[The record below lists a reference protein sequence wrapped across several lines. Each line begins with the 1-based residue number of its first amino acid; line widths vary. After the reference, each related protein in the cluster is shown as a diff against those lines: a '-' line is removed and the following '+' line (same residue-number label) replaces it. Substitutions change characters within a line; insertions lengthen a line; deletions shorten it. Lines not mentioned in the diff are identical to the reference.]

1 MDERS
6 NVMINRI
13 KNGHINGRESGRAI
27 KGRVST
33 RINRSSELLAQKLKA
48 EGITN
53 SQVLHAIAN
62 SPRHIFIPEILAHK
76 AYDNTALPIGQGQ
89 TISQPYIVAKMSELL
104 LKGKQENNVV
114 GNRPKNILEI
124 GTGSGYQTSILAQ
137 LTDKVFSVERIK
149 SLQFQAKRCLR
160 AMDLHNI
167 SMKHGD
173 GWQGWASKAPFDAI
187 IVTAGAASV
196 PQALLDQLNDGGRL
210 VIPVGEQ
217 TQILKIITR
226 QGNNYHEQQVEAV
239 RFVPL
244 VPGDLL

>member
-1 MDERS
+1 MKS
-6 NVMINRI
+6 NTI
-13 KNGHINGRESGRAI
+13 KN
-27 KGRVST
+27 RVSGKSK
-33 RINRSSELLAQKLKA
+33 RSGELLAQKLQA

-53 SQVLHAIAN
+53 PQVLQAIAN

-104 LKGKQENNVV
+104 LGKE
-114 GNRPKNILEI
+114 GDRSSSILEI

-137 LTDKVFSVERIK
+137 ITDKVYSVERIK
-149 SLQFQAKRCLR
+149 ALQFQAKRCLR

-173 GWQGWASKAPFDAI
+173 GWKGWESKAPFDAI

-196 PQALLDQLNDGGRL
+196 PQALLEQLVDGGRL

-226 QGNNYHEQQVEAV
+226 NGDSYNEQQVEAV

>member
-1 MDERS
+1 MMSSRIGGKSRRS
-6 NVMINRI
+6 
-13 KNGHINGRESGRAI
+13 G
-27 KGRVST
+27 
-33 RINRSSELLAQKLKA
+33 ELLAQKLQN
-48 EGITN
+48 EGISN
-53 SQVLHAIAN
+53 AAVLQAIAQ
-62 SPRHIFIPEILAHK
+62 SPRHIFVPEILAHK

-104 LKGKQENNVV
+104 LAG
-114 GNRPKNILEI
+114 GRPKNILEI

-149 SLQFQAKRCLR
+149 ALQWQAKRCLR
-160 AMDLHNI
+160 AMDLHNV

-173 GWQGWASKAPFDAI
+173 GWQGWQSKGPFEAI
-187 IVTAGAASV
+187 IVTAAPASV
-196 PQALLDQLNDGGRL
+196 PPALLSQLADGGRL
-210 VIPVGEQ
+210 IIPVGEQ

-226 QGNNYHEQQVEAV
+226 DGDTFNEQQVEAV